1 MYRQDVR
8 TALRVLILV
17 AILVVPSYGASGQ
30 EKVLPEL
37 TADTRIHVAGPDML
51 FLDGVTIG
59 GQQYAVY
66 LSSDTEGRW
75 RVTSVEPADRRAL
88 PADVYLDLVEL
99 STPAADELRIDNVY
113 LDGEFYSGTVAFDS
127 SFEQVRAYEFSA
139 TSPPDASQHRL
150 IAQVADSY
158 GLTESP
164 GERAAESRGDGEP
177 AEEPAADPSG
187 DSPAAEPREDAPA
200 ASPPPPP
207 VSADQDVVLQ
217 RLDEYAR
224 QGAQRLEEYAAQ
236 GAQRMDRIEAHLDA
250 LTQRV
255 DAAVEAGSEAV
266 SVLMNR
272 VTGASGGASVDDVAP
287 TLSLARARAQMS
299 SVETLDLSAGSAVSG
314 TGEWHASDG
323 RRVTQTDADARFAKL
338 LLPYRQDSRPRLYR
352 MLTRASGDGWAG
364 VGLHLSVTDVEL
376 PAGYGHGRSLLVW
389 LTRDVQ
395 VYGRETTFLEVYISY
410 DDVTM
415 NRVAQSALDSD
426 LSETTALEVL
436 MDPGAGMLT
445 VAVDGVE
452 QFRYRIHLPQ
462 GAGLEL
468 ALRALG
474 RGEFSDLEVR
484 RR

>member
-1 MYRQDVR
+1 MYRHDAR
-8 TALRVLILV
+8 WALRLSILI
-17 AILVVPSYGASGQ
+17 AILIVPSYGASGQ
-30 EKVLPEL
+30 EKDSPEL
-37 TADTRIHVAGPDML
+37 TAEARIHVAGPDLL
-51 FLDGVTIG
+51 FLDGVTIS

-75 RVTSVEPADRRAL
+75 HVTSVEPVDRRAL

-99 STPAADELRIDNVY
+99 STPAADELRIENVY

-127 SFEQVRAYEFSA
+127 SFEQVRTYEFSP
-139 TSPPDASQHRL
+139 TSPPDPRKHRV
-150 IAQVADSY
+150 IAQLADFY
-158 GLTESP
+158 GLAESP
-164 GERAAESRGDGEP
+164 LDP
-177 AEEPAADPSG
+177 AEETGTEAREDSPVAEPSG
-187 DSPAAEPREDAPA
+187 DAPP
-200 ASPPPPP
+200 ASPPPAPA
-207 VSADQDVVLQ
+207 STDQDVVL
-217 RLDEYAR
+217 
-224 QGAQRLEEYAAQ
+224 QRLEEYAAQ
-236 GAQRMDRIEAHLDA
+236 GAERLNRLESHLEA

-255 DAAVEAGSEAV
+255 DAAVNAGSEAV

-272 VTGASGGASVDDVAP
+272 VTRGTAGASVDDVAP
-287 TLSLARARAQMS
+287 TLSLARARAQLS
-299 SVETLDLSAGSAVSG
+299 SVDMLDLSAGSAVAG

-323 RRVTQTDADARFAKL
+323 NRITQTDPEARFAKL
-338 LLPYRQDSRPRLYR
+338 VLPYRQDSRPRLYR
-352 MLTRASGDGWAG
+352 MLTRASSDGWAG
-364 VGLHLSVTDVEL
+364 VGMHLAVTDVEL
-376 PAGYGHGRSLLVW
+376 PAGYGHGRSVLVW

-395 VYGRETTFLEVYISY
+395 VYGDETTFLEVYISY

-426 LSETTALEVL
+426 LSEMTALEVL

-452 QFRYRIHLPQ
+452 QFRYRVHLPQ